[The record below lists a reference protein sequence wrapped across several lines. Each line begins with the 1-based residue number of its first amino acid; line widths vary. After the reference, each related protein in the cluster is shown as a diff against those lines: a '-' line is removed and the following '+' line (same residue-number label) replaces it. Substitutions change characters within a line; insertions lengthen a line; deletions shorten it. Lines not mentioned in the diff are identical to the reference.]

1 MKKRNIAILIIIVVI
16 VTVVVSMV
24 IFRSQNKNIPGKS
37 ENETTNQVKNNSENI
52 VEESSIADGNNNKN
66 EVASNDVS
74 IIKEIKESTGATGD
88 DDIYQVAN
96 EYDNRKILTVKSSVQ
111 YKVALCGFLQNEKFE
126 LSQVDKIINEKT
138 PKNSGIWIEESS
150 REDIQELLEQIS
162 KSEYEIKDGYLT
174 VKNAN
179 SENDVDKVLKKYIDS
194 DKFVVLAKTGD
205 IKMVDD
211 VTGTVEDYP
220 FEKLEEYQ
228 SYDFVQDN
236 GNYII
241 CLAKNEKGKIQAD
254 EFAKALKSILN

>member
-1 MKKRNIAILIIIVVI
+1 MIK
-16 VTVVVSMV
+16 
-24 IFRSQNKNIPGKS
+24 IF
-37 ENETTNQVKNNSENI
+37 VK
-52 VEESSIADGNNNKN
+52 
-66 EVASNDVS
+66 
-74 IIKEIKESTGATGD
+74 
-88 DDIYQVAN
+88 
-96 EYDNRKILTVKSSVQ
+96 
-111 YKVALCGFLQNEKFE
+111 